1 MANMTQPTAITIP
14 TVKDNM
20 NRALKNTPYNDSQL
34 IDGLYNLFG
43 GGSERLHTCAICT
56 ALVAMSPNPPG
67 FVAPLMDNGLN
78 RNPLSIVPPGSGIYP
93 PQIAILLKPIDQV
106 DIAKLNDIEKY
117 VIKSKW
123 KSVTHDSTNTL
134 RLVTH
139 VELTAHIEQFNFNK
153 KWVYIT
159 GKMKRVQGIHMQAK
173 STMIRYLHSFLTLVN
188 WLNTTDK
195 LCPDGNFTV
204 NLSSWGSGGVFYE
217 NYFYVGEDVD
227 DDKVTRKN
235 LFEHNFNVAMN
246 TAHGYLGKQNLRQ
259 LIGQEKSITNL
270 LNIGCAKSFAEITKG
285 AIRKKSVLV
294 IGAVDYL
301 SDYCMERLEV
311 MSVKL
316 NERLKDDAG
325 GVYTISSEPI
335 ANACNANF
343 KKHATHAEK
352 NLFLGLNSSIL
363 FPHIADRF
371 GDSVVFKE
379 IYVDHLLDD
388 ATANR
393 RKETMIDLFKQMI
406 PELYEARLVVDDAY
420 VCIPFTTKTIY
431 ALSASW
437 HKLKEYT
444 TVDFV
449 NKQEG
454 CEWWTASKDK
464 SLQTF
469 RKNHAKNNDRKKIND
484 KYGTSLDSITG
495 FLESTVSIMTAMAG
509 TKRKRGDK
517 NEGEDEKNLKSIEEA
532 HKAWKRCDE
541 KIVAGY
547 GWIKLQFTKENG
559 QKNHIIKYPFS
570 TVAKEAEESGEEDT
584 APQLDLRCEL
594 RNFAALD
601 IFMKENNCPPIVLT
615 FLDGSTTSVKRIKFS
630 ENLILDGTANP
641 PVPPAAGTRKNDA
654 AAALAVAAKDSGDDA
669 AKAADGIPITPEKDH
684 NGNANLNGSATS
696 DGTETTESD
705 NNTLSGKS
713 IHLPDGSAGN
723 GDISLIGGSSNG
735 TTHTASIFNNCGQQ

>member
-1 MANMTQPTAITIP
+1 MPNTTSPTAITIP

-20 NRALKNTPYNDSQL
+20 NSALQNTPYNDSKL

-43 GGSERLHTCAICT
+43 GGSERLHTSAICT
-56 ALVAMSPNPPG
+56 ALVAMSSNPPG
-67 FVAPLMDNGLN
+67 FVAPLMDNGQN

-106 DIAKLNDIEKY
+106 DIAKLEDKEKY
-117 VIKSKW
+117 AIKSKW
-123 KSVTHDSTNTL
+123 KSVPHDSTNTL

-139 VELTAHIEQFNFNK
+139 VELTAHIQQFNFDK
-153 KWVYIT
+153 KWAYIARQI
-159 GKMKRVQGIHMQAK
+159 KRVQGIHMQAK

-195 LCPDGNFTV
+195 LCPDANFTI

-217 NYFYVGEDVD
+217 NYFYVGQDVD
-227 DDKVTRKN
+227 NDKDTRKK
-235 LFEHNFNVAMN
+235 LFDHNFNVAMN
-246 TAHGYLGKQNLRQ
+246 TAHRYLGKQTLRQ

-285 AIRKKSVLV
+285 AIRRKSVIRKKSVLV

-311 MSVKL
+311 MSEKF
-316 NERLKDDAG
+316 NDKLKDDAG

-335 ANACNANF
+335 ADACNSHF
-343 KKHATHAEK
+343 KRHKTTAEN
-352 NLFLGLNSSIL
+352 NLFLELNSSIL

-371 GDSVVFKE
+371 GRSVVFKE

-388 ATANR
+388 ATADR

-454 CEWWTASKDK
+454 CEWWTASNDK
-464 SLQTF
+464 SLQTV
-469 RKNHAKNNDRKKIND
+469 RNNHAKNNDRKKINN

-509 TKRKRGDK
+509 TKRKRADK

-541 KIVAGY
+541 NIVAGY
-547 GWIKLQFTKENG
+547 GWIRLQFTK
-559 QKNHIIKYPFS
+559 
-570 TVAKEAEESGEEDT
+570 
-584 APQLDLRCEL
+584 
-594 RNFAALD
+594 
-601 IFMKENNCPPIVLT
+601 
-615 FLDGSTTSVKRIKFS
+615 
-630 ENLILDGTANP
+630 
-641 PVPPAAGTRKNDA
+641 
-654 AAALAVAAKDSGDDA
+654 
-669 AKAADGIPITPEKDH
+669 
-684 NGNANLNGSATS
+684 
-696 DGTETTESD
+696 
-705 NNTLSGKS
+705 
-713 IHLPDGSAGN
+713 
-723 GDISLIGGSSNG
+723 
-735 TTHTASIFNNCGQQ
+735 